1 MVTEIVTGL
10 GMMFQL
16 EHIVLVAI
24 GVILG
29 TMLGAVPGLTSTM
42 GIALLLPIT
51 FTLSPVAAIAML
63 TAMYKG
69 GLFGGSISAIM
80 FNAPGTSAA
89 AATAI
94 DGYELAKQGKAGK
107 ALRMA
112 LIASSVGD
120 MIGCIT
126 LILVAWLIAKVALM
140 FGPAEYTAIVLFAFT
155 MVLGV
160 AEKALMKG
168 FLALGAG
175 IFISTVGFDPVSG
188 IPRFEFGSMHLAAGF
203 NLVPVLI
210 GLLAIAE
217 VFRQI
222 EAVYKERKNKTKNA
236 DVSEIEYDPDGA
248 RITWKEI
255 KGTRKI
261 LIRSAGIGTFIGA
274 LPGLGPTIA
283 AFMGYRSGSKISKD
297 KNYGKGSIDG
307 VAAPEAANSAVG
319 SANLIPL
326 LSLGIPGDVEAALI
340 LGALII
346 QGIVPGPE
354 LFVNNGPIVY
364 GIYAGMM
371 MAILMNFAF
380 NWYFVK
386 WKLAT
391 EKPDGYILGNTSLQP
406 ITITPHNQ
414 TVTYTPEDFRY
425 IGGWGKYLYGIA
437 VKADSPYQTYEDF
450 INASRESPGLTY
462 SDPGPGG
469 ITTLAMQM
477 LEKAEGGVTQW
488 KSVPF
493 QGGGEATASLLG
505 GHVDFNINNPG
516 AVASGLQSG
525 SIKLLASVSD
535 SRWEIAPDAPTIR
548 ELGYDFD
555 LTSWLAIGG
564 PKGLPDEVVEVWSD
578 VIQKTIADPEFIEA
592 AKKMDLP
599 LDWMPGDEYEDLVIN
614 MYDEFGALIEA
625 SKN

>member
-1 MVTEIVTGL
+1 
-10 GMMFQL
+10 MMKKMLFVSMAFL
-16 EHIVLVAI
+16 LF
-24 GVILG
+24 ILG
-29 TMLGAVPGLTSTM
+29 ACSSSSPTTSSNTTSQTS
-42 GIALLLPIT
+42 GEGYPT
-51 FTLSPVAAIAML
+51 RPVTVYVQYSA
-63 TAMYKG
+63 
-69 GLFGGSISAIM
+69 GGS
-80 FNAPGTSAA
+80 T
-89 AATAI
+89 
-94 DGYELAKQGKAGK
+94 DLAYRQF
-107 ALRMA
+107 MA
-112 LIASSVGD
+112 
-120 MIGCIT
+120 
-126 LILVAWLIAKVALM
+126 
-140 FGPAEYTAIVLFAFT
+140 
-155 MVLGV
+155 V
-160 AEKALMKG
+160 AEKY
-168 FLALGAG
+168 LGQSIVVQNVEG
-175 IFISTVGFDPVSG
+175 GGGTVG
-188 IPRFEFGSMHLAAGF
+188 LA
-203 NLVPVLI
+203 
-210 GLLAIAE
+210 
-217 VFRQI
+217 
-222 EAVYKERKNKTKNA
+222 
-236 DVSEIEYDPDGA
+236 
-248 RITWKEI
+248 
-255 KGTRKI
+255 
-261 LIRSAGIGTFIGA
+261 
-274 LPGLGPTIA
+274 
-283 AFMGYRSGSKISKD
+283 
-297 KNYGKGSIDG
+297 
-307 VAAPEAANSAVG
+307 
-319 SANLIPL
+319 
-326 LSLGIPGDVEAALI
+326 
-340 LGALII
+340 
-346 QGIVPGPE
+346 
-354 LFVNNGPIVY
+354 
-364 GIYAGMM
+364 
-371 MAILMNFAF
+371 
-380 NWYFVK
+380 
-386 WKLAT
+386 KLAT

-450 INASRESPGLTY
+450 INASRKSPGLTY